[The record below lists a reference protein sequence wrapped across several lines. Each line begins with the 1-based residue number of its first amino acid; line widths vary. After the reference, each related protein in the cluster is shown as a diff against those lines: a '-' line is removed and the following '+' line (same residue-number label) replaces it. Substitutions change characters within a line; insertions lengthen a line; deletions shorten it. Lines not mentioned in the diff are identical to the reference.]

1 MARLTL
7 SYSEVWQKVAEF
19 LGLVASGTA
28 PTGQDL
34 IDVKDLVARGLRQ
47 FLYPIDQRNGSP
59 HYWTFLE
66 QFWTL
71 GLTTNQWQYALPLDY
86 SDLLTDIVFDTGE
99 WLPALKKRNAMQIK
113 EMRSISDSSG
123 WPQYYAI
130 VPSKYDL
137 DIGSSYE
144 IWFYPKPSR
153 AYNIS
158 TFYRIDP
165 LKPSE
170 TTDLLVGGV
179 SATEA
184 ILESC
189 LAVAEQFSDEMITKH
204 HTAKAAELVQT
215 LIRFDSGK
223 TDTALIGNL
232 YYDKLWRSGGF
243 GPWFGPGRQCGIF
256 NTDINFE
263 RDIYS

>member
-7 SYSEVWQKVAEF
+7 DYSDVWQKVAEF

-34 IDVKDLVARGLRQ
+34 TDVKDIVARGLRQ
-47 FLYPIDQRNGSP
+47 FLYPIDQRSGEP
-59 HYWTFLE
+59 HYWSFLE

-71 GLTTNQWQYALPLDY
+71 SMTANQWKYALPLDY
-86 SDLLTDIVFDTGE
+86 SDLLTNIIFDTGE
-99 WLPALKKRNAMQIK
+99 WLPPLQKRNAMQIK

-137 DIGSSYE
+137 DVGSSYE
-144 IWFYPKPSR
+144 LWVYPKPSR
-153 AYNIS
+153 VYVVS
-158 TFYRIDP
+158 MFYRIDP
-165 LKPSE
+165 LKPSAD
-170 TTDLLVGGV
+170 TDLIVGGV

-189 LAVAEQFSDEMITKH
+189 LGVAEHWGDDMATTH
-204 HTAKAAELVQT
+204 HMQKAMELIQT

-223 TDTALIGNL
+223 TDTNLIGNL
-232 YYDKLWRSGGF
+232 YYDKLWRGSGY
-243 GPWFGPGRQCGIF
+243 GPWYGPGRQCGVF
-256 NTDINFE
+256 NTDVNFE
-263 RDIYS
+263 RDIYA